1 MKGVKKILVPV
12 DFSECSKNALFYA
25 LDIARENKAEIFL
38 LHVIDVELV
47 AKLSDLGLS
56 SEVDIKKG
64 VERDARAELERM
76 MSEAGRKRRGIRIQ
90 EMVDEGI
97 PFIQILKK
105 AKDLGVNLIVMGS
118 FGTSSPMRRLLFGS
132 TVELVLK
139 GVRIPVLCVPL
150 PAPIEGV

>member
-12 DFSECSKNALFYA
+12 DFSECSKNAFFYA
-25 LDIARENKAEIFL
+25 LDIAKENKAEIFL

-47 AKLSDLGLS
+47 AKLSDLGLCP
-56 SEVDIKKG
+56 EVDIKKG
-64 VERDARAELERM
+64 IERDTRAELERM
-76 MSEAGRKRRGIRIQ
+76 MSEAGRKGRGIRIQ

-105 AKDLGVNLIVMGS
+105 AKDLEVNLIVMGS

-150 PAPIEGV
+150 PQAIEG